1 MKTVQMIAIEKVRV
15 INSRARSEVKFK
27 ELVGNISKVGLKRPI
42 TVSPRED
49 VADSY
54 DLVCGQGRLEACVAL
69 GYTEVPAVVVD
80 APLEDRY
87 LMSLVENLARPP
99 RTTLQLA
106 REIQAQKERGCSNSA
121 IAAKVG
127 YSEKYVGDLAR
138 LIQKGEERLV
148 EAVERGEIPLSV
160 AMEIASTDDEQI
172 QRSLTEAYETG
183 KLKGKALLRVRRLLE
198 TRRVRGKTL
207 RGGGSHKAKAP
218 GAHDIV
224 RAYRRETQRQEVLV
238 KKAHAGD
245 QQLRFI
251 VSAIK
256 QLFEDDDLV
265 NLLRAESLDAMPKYL
280 ADSMAQR

>member
-1 MKTVQMIAIEKVRV
+1 MKTVQMVSIEKVRV
-15 INSRARSEVKFK
+15 INSRVRNEVKFK
-27 ELVGNISKVGLKRPI
+27 ELTGNIGKVGLKRPI

-49 VADSY
+49 GVEGY
-54 DLVCGQGRLEACVAL
+54 DLVCGQGRLEACLAL
-69 GYTEVPAVVVD
+69 GYAEVPAVVVD
-80 APLEDRY
+80 APLQDRY

-106 REIQAQKERGCSNSA
+106 REIQAQKERGVSVSA

-127 YSEKYVGDLAR
+127 LSEKYVTDLAR

-148 EAVERGEIPLSV
+148 EAVERGEVPLGV
-160 AMEIASTDDEQI
+160 AMEIATADDEEI

-183 KLKGKALLRVRRLLE
+183 KLKGKALLRVRKLLE

-207 RGGGSHKAKAP
+207 RGGVGHRPKSPAAD
-218 GAHDIV
+218 DII
-224 RAYRRETQRQEVLV
+224 RTYRRETQRQEVLV
-238 KKAHAGD
+238 KKAHASD

-256 QLFEDDDLV
+256 QLFEDEGLV
-265 NLLRAESLDAMPKYL
+265 SLLRAEALDGMPKYL
-280 ADSMAQR
+280 ADAMARR